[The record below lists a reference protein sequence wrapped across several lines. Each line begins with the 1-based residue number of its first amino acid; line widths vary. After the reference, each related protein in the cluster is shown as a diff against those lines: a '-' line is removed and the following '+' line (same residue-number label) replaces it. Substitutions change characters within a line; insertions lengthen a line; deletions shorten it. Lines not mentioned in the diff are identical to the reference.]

1 MSTTI
6 LAQKI
11 QRIALQTIFSNFIN
25 YFLIQGSLPG
35 GLGGINPRNP
45 LQQQNQL
52 QNLRPGQVESINT
65 PDLGLI
71 RLTNPDS
78 NSFRGTDPGLTNNDP
93 NALLTFGSLQDMIT
107 KQRLLAHQQRLQ
119 EINRGP
125 AKQGKF

>member
-1 MSTTI
+1 M
-6 LAQKI
+6 
-11 QRIALQTIFSNFIN
+11 
-25 YFLIQGSLPG
+25 IQGSLPG

-71 RLTNPDS
+71 RLTNP
-78 NSFRGTDPGLTNNDP
+78 NPIRNLDPGLTNNDP
-93 NALLTFGSLQDMIT
+93 SLTFGSLQDMIT
-107 KQRLLAHQQRLQ
+107 KQKLLAHQQRLQ

>member
-1 MSTTI
+1 MST
-6 LAQKI
+6 
-11 QRIALQTIFSNFIN
+11 F
-25 YFLIQGSLPG
+25 FLIPGSLPG

-65 PDLGLI
+65 PDLGSI
-71 RLTNPDS
+71 RFSNPDS
-78 NSFRGTDPGLTNNDP
+78 NSFRGTDPGLINNDP
-93 NALLTFGSLQDMIT
+93 NAPLSFGSLQDMIT

>member
-1 MSTTI
+1 MI
-6 LAQKI
+6 P
-11 QRIALQTIFSNFIN
+11 
-25 YFLIQGSLPG
+25 GSLPG

-65 PDLGLI
+65 PDLGLF
-71 RLTNPDS
+71 RLTNPDPIR
-78 NSFRGTDPGLTNNDP
+78 NLDPGLINNDP
-93 NALLTFGSLQDMIT
+93 NAQLTFGSLQDMIT

-125 AKQGKF
+125 AKQGKFLSQIIYPIS